1 MHKIFNFNKAH
12 FIFFFFLLVVLLV
25 SYLRSYYLIQSYED
39 LRFLLRVLCF
49 RSYISVVDPF

>member
-1 MHKIFNFNKAH
+1 MHKIFNFNKAN
-12 FIFFFFLLVVLLV
+12 FIFFFLFVVLLV